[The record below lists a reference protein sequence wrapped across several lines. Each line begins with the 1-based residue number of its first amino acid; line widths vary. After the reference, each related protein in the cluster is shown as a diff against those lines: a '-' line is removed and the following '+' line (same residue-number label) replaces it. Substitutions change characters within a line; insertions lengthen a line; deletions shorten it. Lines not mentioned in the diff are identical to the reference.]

1 MKYFQI
7 HRSPQNFENEELQ
20 DLITAD
26 KRGAAFEVQD
36 QGSSQSQR
44 LGDIARARLL
54 PFVFGFFCATL
65 VFALCYSISKSSCI
79 PEFKAETYCKS
90 APYVIPPECTVSS

>member
-26 KRGAAFEVQD
+26 KRGPAFEVQD
-36 QGSSQSQR
+36 QESSRSQR
-44 LGDIARARLL
+44 LRDTTRARLL
-54 PFVFGFFCATL
+54 SFVFGFFCATL
-65 VFALCYSISKSSCI
+65 VFALYYSISKSSCI

-90 APYVIPPECTVSS
+90 ASYVISPEEGTGN